1 MPDPPYGLI
10 SKLLRRG
17 DVIPFLGAGA
27 NQGNR
32 PGGAPWAGAADP
44 FLPTGGELS
53 HLLAAEVSFPADD
66 EHDLSDLPKVASY
79 FVDAAARRR
88 LRDDLREVFDRDR
101 DPCDI
106 HTYLADLQT
115 PLLIVTTNYDDL
127 TERAFA
133 KANRPYDLVVHPT
146 DNKDLAA
153 SVFWWRSDAT
163 EPEAVK
169 PNLLQIDLKTTTVI
183 YKMHGS
189 VNRALAAWDS
199 YVVTEEDYVDFL
211 ARMMGKAAVPAL
223 FLSHF
228 RERSFLF
235 LGYGLRDW
243 NLRLVLKTLRTV
255 DDTLKAVDDDEL
267 VSWAIQLRP
276 SQLETALWG
285 ARKVKLYDVE
295 INAFVRRLR
304 DAVS

>member
-1 MPDPPYGLI
+1 LI
-10 SKLLRRG
+10 SKLLHRG
-17 DVIPFLGAGA
+17 QVIPFLGAGA

-32 PGGAPWAGAADP
+32 PAGARWRDAADA
-44 FLPTGGELS
+44 FLPTGAELS
-53 HLLAAEVSFPADD
+53 RLLAAEVGFPADD
-66 EHDLSDLPKVASY
+66 EHDLTDLPKVASY
-79 FVDAAARRR
+79 FVEAAARRR
-88 LRDDLREVFDRDR
+88 LRDDLREVFDRDL

-106 HTYLADLQT
+106 HTYLANLPT

-146 DNKDLAA
+146 DSKALAA
-153 SVFWWRSDAT
+153 SVFWWRFGAA

-169 PNLLQIDLKTTTVI
+169 PNLLHIDLKTTTVI

-189 VNRALAAWDS
+189 VNRVLPKWDS

-211 ARMMGKAAVPAL
+211 ARMMAETAVPAL

-255 DDTLKAVDDDEL
+255 DDTLRTVDDDEL
-267 VSWAIQLRP
+267 VSWAIQFRP
-276 SQLETALWG
+276 SQLEIALWKTRG
-285 ARKVKLYDVE
+285 VNLYDVD
-295 INAFVRRLR
+295 INAFVQRLR
-304 DAVS
+304 DTAAT